1 MWRDQRDAT
10 SDVTS
15 CHVRRSAF
23 VSTHKVV
30 DWSDLARCFSAVASG
45 EDLSQLI
52 SVCEIDL

>member
-23 VSTHKVV
+23 VSTHKVSTQQAV
-30 DWSDLARCFSAVASG
+30 SCVASVQG
-45 EDLSQLI
+45 DTVKYAARASI
-52 SVCEIDL
+52 A